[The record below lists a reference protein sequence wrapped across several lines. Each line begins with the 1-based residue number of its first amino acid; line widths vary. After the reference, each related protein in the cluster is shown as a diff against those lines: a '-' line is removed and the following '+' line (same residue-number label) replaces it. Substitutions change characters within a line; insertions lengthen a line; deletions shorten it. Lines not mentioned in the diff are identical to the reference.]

1 MKNPSPQ
8 KQVHK
13 TPPLKVSRP
22 RLPPA
27 TGKPHISLLEVEA
40 FQSGFQQGYAAAT
53 RDLNRNTE
61 GTTATEKISTR

>member
-1 MKNPSPQ
+1 MKSLSPQ
-8 KQVHK
+8 KQSYK

-27 TGKPHISLLEVEA
+27 TCKPHISLSEVEA

-53 RDLNRNTE
+53 RDLIGSTK
-61 GTTATEKISTR
+61 GTTAVDDISTR